1 MLVPN
6 SEEMCVNINECL
18 GNPCVNGECIDRD
31 RGFEC
36 HCFAGYSGIHC
47 KEKQEAYTAYVSHG
61 FIIAIVICVLVVLCK
76 FILYYIC
83 AMFLFFRKV
92 LFYSYRRD
100 KTDKT
105 CKLLPYIRWNGSPG
119 VLQLI
124 VFSTQDTWDFFV
136 YDFLHFYTFTNN
148 KPFHTVFHS
157 V

>member
-105 CKLLPYIRWNGSPG
+105 CKLLP
-119 VLQLI
+119 
-124 VFSTQDTWDFFV
+124 
-136 YDFLHFYTFTNN
+136 
-148 KPFHTVFHS
+148 
-157 V
+157 